1 MIVASKVVIEF
12 IRNQPS
18 ITKFAEDM
26 EVSRETI
33 YNILG
38 GENVS
43 SEMVEAI
50 LTKTGFQFEKAFEIK
65 EE

>member
-1 MIVASKVVIEF
+1 MIRASKAIKDF

-18 ITKFAEDM
+18 ITGFAEEM

-33 YNILG
+33 YNILN
-38 GENVS
+38 GENIS
-43 SEMVEAI
+43 SEMVAA
-50 LTKTGFQFEKAFEIK
+50 LLNKTGFQFEKAFEV

>member
-1 MIVASKVVIEF
+1 MIRASKAIKDF

-18 ITKFAEDM
+18 ITRFAEEM

-33 YNILG
+33 YNILN
-38 GENVS
+38 GENIS
-43 SEMVEAI
+43 SEMVAA
-50 LTKTGFQFEKAFEIK
+50 LLKKTGFQFEKAFEV